1 MTLKP
6 AVSDI
11 IDNMTRLFL
20 HIGYPKTATTAIQDN
35 LVLNQKLLLEKKILY
50 PESGLDIKAHHK
62 ISRVM
67 KRGELK
73 SRSKDLLGIGD
84 RLRYELKTHRP
95 EVCIISS
102 EGFVFG
108 TTPQEVMKY
117 FKGFFEH
124 IEIIVYLRNPYD
136 WIESDYNQ
144 GVKAYRNI
152 TMTFDEFLNRII
164 NVRISP
170 LNFDKIVRKWGDVF
184 SFDLTH
190 VRVYQG
196 KHRDIISD
204 FFETMDMKKPM
215 GWETPGISDSNP
227 RLSFDDIEFL
237 RMVNHLNPGLKEKKQ
252 LLDYCRPTQKKEDR
266 ISSFWLSET
275 VIQKLSRLTQENK
288 KLIKKLKQRDRKSY
302 IKMLESSNFKKTMRV
317 QNQNLEVLSYYFEPL
332 FRDQLMHGHTDSS
345 RLECPGQF
353 FSRT

>member
-1 MTLKP
+1 
-6 AVSDI
+6 
-11 IDNMTRLFL
+11 
-20 HIGYPKTATTAIQDN
+20 
-35 LVLNQKLLLEKKILY
+35 
-50 PESGLDIKAHHK
+50 
-62 ISRVM
+62 
-67 KRGELK
+67 
-73 SRSKDLLGIGD
+73 
-84 RLRYELKTHRP
+84 
-95 EVCIISS
+95 
-102 EGFVFG
+102 
-108 TTPQEVMKY
+108 MKY